1 MQARTS
7 RGFARIEAP
16 ATDAIIARNAPVHA
30 HVVPGTPGPE
40 LPGNSPVET
49 PTPSP
54 AEDPVNSPEEHPDQ
68 APPEGIPNPP
78 PEMPEVPQQRQNLE
92 PRAPTVPLI

>member
-1 MQARTS
+1 MTS
-7 RGFARIEAP
+7 YRSREFARMESPPGAFTAEP
-16 ATDAIIARNAPVHA
+16 AWAQ
-30 HVVPGTPGPE
+30 VVPGSPSPE
-40 LPGNSPVET
+40 LPGNTPVET

-78 PEMPEVPQQRQNLE
+78 PEMPELPRQQ
-92 PRAPTVPLI
+92 